1 MLILIALKKRKVQT
15 EHFCFPFKTTT
26 LNDLLSFSI
35 YLIDDD
41 NKPIEF
47 VSREN
52 KISTLNVFS
61 KWIENVDWQNLH
73 AQQIKDEQI
82 ALMLREIENDTE
94 KLKIALNDKNK
105 QLIDLEK
112 LLKGCKKWISKS
124 CKRKQ
129 TIKIIYN
136 NK

>member
-1 MLILIALKKRKVQT
+1 MLVLIALKKWKVQT

-41 NKPIEF
+41 NKLIEF
-47 VSREN
+47 VSSEN
-52 KISTLNVFS
+52 KISTFDVFS

-73 AQQIKDEQI
+73 AQQIKDKQI
-82 ALMLREIENDTE
+82 ALMLGETENDTE
-94 KLKIALNDKNK
+94 KLKIALNDKSK

-112 LLKGCKKWISKS
+112 LLKAAKNEYQRVVKEN
-124 CKRKQ
+124 KQ
-129 TIKIIYN
+129 LR
-136 NK
+136 